1 MLKKLRRKF
10 ILIAALSFALA
21 LVLILGVVNAV
32 NYANVLRS
40 TELRLEQ
47 VVRRDISDRVTRSP
61 WDDFFFPERRSR
73 YFEEEDPENERWF
86 TVTVFADGSASAE
99 NTLRADAPDAE
110 AAEALALRLYGAND
124 AQGLISGWRY
134 GAVRVGSDIVYYFLD
149 CTRETDAFRSFFTA
163 SCLAAAAG
171 LLLVTLL
178 VVIFSKLAIRPVAE
192 SYEKQKRFIT
202 DASHELK
209 TPLAVISAANEVT
222 EMESGET
229 EWTRSISKQVARLTS
244 LTEKL
249 VMLSRMDEE
258 NYKPNVARF
267 DLSAAARETAQS
279 FEAVAQHRQKTY
291 TAEIEDGVFY
301 EGDESAIRQ
310 LLSLLIDNAMKY
322 SNENGSVAVRLKRA
336 GRSVHLQ
343 VENTVD
349 DMEKGD
355 KSEFFERFY
364 RADASRNSATGGHG
378 IGLSVAKAIV
388 TAHKGKIS
396 AVCPDGKS
404 IVFTAV
410 L

>member
-10 ILIAALSFALA
+10 IWIAVLSFTSAV
-21 LVLILGVVNAV
+21 VLILGVVNAAS
-32 NYANVLRS
+32 YANVINTADQRMDMLLRES
-40 TELRLEQ
+40 NDWRGFFG
-47 VVRRDISDRVTRSP
+47 P
-61 WDDFFFPERRSR
+61 WADFFDTGKPFG
-73 YFEEEDPENERWF
+73 EENPMDNRWF
-86 TVTVFADGSASAE
+86 TVTVGADGAISAE
-99 NTLRADAPDAE
+99 DTLRPNAPDAE
-110 AAEALALRLYGAND
+110 SAEELTASLCEKGKTE
-124 AQGLISGWRY
+124 GFVSGWRY
-134 GAVRVGSDIVYYFLD
+134 RAVSTSGGDVYYCFLD
-149 CTRETDAFRSFFTA
+149 CSRELSTYYTFLAA
-163 SCLAAAAG
+163 SCLTAAAG

-229 EWTRSISKQVARLTS
+229 EWTRSISKQVTRLTS

-291 TAEIEDGVFY
+291 TAEIEEGVFY